1 MLGKLSTTL
10 WRWNRPRR
18 ADEHAPLFSASLFRS
33 DFCLLYA
40 QARRGGDPGL
50 SALASKLRPGF
61 LLATSVLV
69 CACASNRTQAPDPTL
84 SDMAIEAIVIR
95 NELAY
100 GVTDVQILAVNTGR
114 FAACGNLM
122 AGTACR
128 TDFETT
134 ALYAGKAVVTWKER
148 GQPQTTGEFVIEAPE
163 DFDPARPAWLE
174 VIIFAPGDA
183 GARIEQ

>member
-1 MLGKLSTTL
+1 MH
-10 WRWNRPRR
+10 PVR
-18 ADEHAPLFSASLFRS
+18 AA
-33 DFCLLYA
+33 
-40 QARRGGDPGL
+40 RGGGLGL
-50 SALASKLRPGF
+50 SPLTVMLRLGF
-61 LLATSVLV
+61 LLAVTVAA
-69 CACASNRTQAPDPTL
+69 CACANIQVKTPETL
-84 SDMAIEAIVIR
+84 PSGMEIEAIVIR
-95 NELAY
+95 NELPY

-114 FAACGNLM
+114 FAGCGNLM

-148 GQPQTTGEFVIEAPE
+148 GEPQTTGEFVIEAP
-163 DFDPARPAWLE
+163 DRVDPSRPAWLE